1 MFVAVLGYSLV
12 PLFVAWGGSES
23 PFIFNTLW
31 RVGALVGYL
40 LFLVVAYRQ
49 LLFRGGVWV
58 LIWQRVPS
66 LAMLL
71 WIVLL

>member
-1 MFVAVLGYSLV
+1 MFVAVVGHSLI
-12 PLFVAWGGSES
+12 PLFVAWGGSDS